1 MILAGK
7 SGRFLTGAVRK
18 DTCYTLLARAKRK
31 HSLSQ
36 PNEIKQTPL
45 PVVRSIVGGVL
56 MGLANLVPGVSG
68 GTMILVTGL
77 YDEFITAIADVTR
90 FRITKRN
97 LLFLAIVGGTAGVA
111 IVALAGTLS
120 RVVTLH
126 RSAMFSLFIGLTLGG
141 APMLARMIKRF
152 NASSAVGLA
161 IGIAVMI
168 GIALSQ
174 TEPVDREAIRAA
186 VAEGRFVVTPNYP
199 RDVASGV
206 LGISAMVLPGIS
218 GAYMLLV
225 LDRYETILA
234 AIAEAK
240 RFVFSPQDRS
250 ASTSFLH
257 VIIPTAIGAVFS
269 LVLLSNLLKWA
280 LRRHEKP
287 MLGFLLGILLGS
299 VVGIW
304 PFDAASSVQD
314 YGVGAMLAL
323 LGFVSTTSLAR
334 LSA

>member
-1 MILAGK
+1 
-7 SGRFLTGAVRK
+7 
-18 DTCYTLLARAKRK
+18 
-31 HSLSQ
+31 
-36 PNEIKQTPL
+36 
-45 PVVRSIVGGVL
+45 

-90 FRITKRN
+90 LRITRRN
-97 LLFLAIVGGTAGVA
+97 LLFLAIIGIAAGVA

-141 APMLARMIKRF
+141 APLLVRMLKRF
-152 NASSAVGLA
+152 NTSSVLGLT
-161 IGIAVMI
+161 IGVALMI
-168 GIALSQ
+168 GIALSH
-174 TEPVDREAIRAA
+174 TKPVDREAIRAA
-186 VAEGRFVVTPNYP
+186 VAQGRLVVTPNYP

-206 LGISAMVLPGIS
+206 LGMSAMVLPGIS

-240 RFVFSPQDRS
+240 RFVLSRVDRS
-250 ASTSFLH
+250 ASMSFLH
-257 VIIPTAIGAVFS
+257 VIIPTAIGAVLS
-269 LVLLSNLLKWA
+269 LVLFSNLLKWA

-299 VVGIW
+299 VIGIW
-304 PFDAASSVQD
+304 PFDAASSVTD
-314 YGVGAMLAL
+314 YGVGALLAV
-323 LGFVSTTSLAR
+323 LGFVSTTSLSR